1 MKSTIL
7 IVEDHDLIAE
17 SLRML
22 VNYEK
27 DLKVVGIA
35 HTEEEA
41 VLQYEKKAPDF
52 ILMDLNLKAGNG
64 YNASRKILE
73 LNKNANI
80 IGLSV
85 NVEKSIIKKLLNIGA
100 KGYVTKNSP
109 KSELYK
115 AIRTIRNKGS
125 WYICEEIS
133 EKLGEIPVAE
143 KLVNKD
149 QNIGHLTKREIEI
162 LGYIVQ
168 GLTNK
173 EISRQLNVSSRTV
186 ETHRHNMIKRLG
198 AKSIKGV
205 IEWAVEQEVIS

>member
-7 IVEDHDLIAE
+7 IVEDHELIAD

-22 VNYEK
+22 INYEK

-41 VLQYEKKAPDF
+41 IFTFQKKSPDF
-52 ILMDLNLKAGNG
+52 ILMDLNLKEGSGLSATK
-64 YNASRKILE
+64 KILKI
-73 LNKNANI
+73 NKNTNI

-85 NVEKSIIKKLLNIGA
+85 NAEKNSIKTLLNMGA

-125 WYICEEIS
+125 WYICEEVS
-133 EKLGEIPVAE
+133 EKLGEIPVVE
-143 KLVNKD
+143 KIVNKD
-149 QNIGHLTKREIEI
+149 KSIGHLTKREIEI
-162 LGYIVQ
+162 LGYIIQ

-173 EISRQLNVSSRTV
+173 EISKQLNVSSRTI
-186 ETHRHNMIKRLG
+186 ETHRHNMIKRLS

-205 IEWAVEQEVIS
+205 IEWAQKNGVIN

>member
-7 IVEDHDLIAE
+7 IVEDHDLIAD

-22 VNYEK
+22 INYEK

-35 HTEEEA
+35 YTENDA
-41 VLQYEKKAPDF
+41 IQQYEKKAPDF
-52 ILMDLNLKAGNG
+52 ILMDLNLKEGNG
-64 YNASRKILE
+64 YSASRKILE
-73 LNKNANI
+73 INKNANI

-85 NVEKSIIKKLLNIGA
+85 NTEKDIIKKLLNIGA

-125 WYICEEIS
+125 WYICQEIS
-133 EKLGEIPVAE
+133 EKLGEIPMVE
-143 KLVNKD
+143 KLVVKKFET
-149 QNIGHLTKREIEI
+149 GHLTKREIEI

-168 GLTNK
+168 GLSNK
-173 EISRQLNVSSRTV
+173 EISKQLKVSSRTI
-186 ETHRHNMIKRLG
+186 ETHRYNMIKRLG

-205 IEWAVEQEVIS
+205 IEWAVEHEIIS

>member
-22 VNYEK
+22 VNFEK

-41 VLQYEKKAPDF
+41 VLQYEKKSPDF

-85 NVEKSIIKKLLNIGA
+85 NAEKSIIKKLLNIGA

-173 EISRQLNVSSRTV
+173 EISRQLNVSTRTV